1 MSAGNRGRGVDDL
14 FAASP
19 AASTPLAER
28 LRPKDIGEMIGQRH
42 LLGPGKPL
50 AVAFAAGKPHSM
62 ILWGP
67 PGVGKT
73 TLARLMADAFNAEF
87 IAISAVLAGVKDIRD
102 AVARAELAREQY
114 GRATILFVDEVHR
127 FNKAQQDAFLPYVE
141 RGVLTFIGATTE
153 NPSFEVNSA
162 LLSRAA
168 VYVLHP
174 LSPAELGQ
182 LLERAVAAAMP
193 SIVVDDAARDA
204 LVNYADGDGRRL
216 INLVEQLAIAAHS
229 TPRAAPGVE
238 SGPAAGPRSGAAAS
252 VAGAP
257 TARRT
262 TLDLAFVEAT
272 IARSLRRFDKGGE
285 AFYDQISALHK
296 SVRGSDPDASLYW
309 MCRML
314 DGGADP
320 LYVGRRLIRMASED
334 VGLAD
339 PRALG
344 VALDAVATYERLGS
358 PEGELALAQCVL
370 YLAVAPKSNAVY
382 TAYGAARAFIGEDG
396 SRPVP
401 LRLRNAPT
409 RLMKTLGYGKG
420 YRYAHDEA
428 DAYAAGERYLPDDMP
443 DVTFYQ
449 PTGQGLEARIRD
461 KLAGLRQRDEAAG
474 GRHAPRA
481 DDEDA

>member
-1 MSAGNRGRGVDDL
+1 MADL
-14 FAASP
+14 FVDGNHSP
-19 AASTPLAER
+19 LTPLAER
-28 LRPKDIGEMIGQRH
+28 LRPKTIDEVIGQRH
-42 LLGPGKPL
+42 LLAPGKPL
-50 AVAFAAGKPHSM
+50 AVAFASGKPHSM

-73 TLARLMADAFNAEF
+73 TLARLMADAFQADF
-87 IAISAVLAGVKDIRD
+87 VAISAVLAGVKDIRE
-102 AVARAELAREQY
+102 AVSRAELAREQF

-174 LSPAELGQ
+174 LSADELAQ
-182 LLERAVAAAMP
+182 LLARAAKVAMP
-193 SIVVDDAARDA
+193 GATIDDAARDA

-216 INLVEQLAIAAHS
+216 INLVEQLA
-229 TPRAAPGVE
+229 T
-238 SGPAAGPRSGAAAS
+238 AAGEAHK
-252 VAGAP
+252 
-257 TARRT
+257 T
-262 TLDLAFVEAT
+262 TVDVVFVEAT

-296 SVRGSDPDASLYW
+296 AVRGSDPDASLYW

-334 VGLAD
+334 IGLAD
-339 PRALG
+339 PHALTQ
-344 VALDAVATYERLGS
+344 ALDAVATYQRLGS

-370 YLAVAPKSNAVY
+370 YLASAPKSNAVY
-382 TAYGAARAFIGEDG
+382 LAYNAARAFIGEDG

-409 RLMKTLGYGKG
+409 RLMKGLGYGKG

-443 DVTFYQ
+443 DVMFYE
-449 PTGQGLEARIRD
+449 PTDRGAEARIAERLQALRRRD
-461 KLAGLRQRDEAAG
+461 TVEG
-474 GRHAPRA
+474 GKHVPPVTG
-481 DDEDA
+481 E

>member
-1 MSAGNRGRGVDDL
+1 VDDL
-14 FAASP
+14 FATSP
-19 AASTPLAER
+19 ADSTPLAER
-28 LRPKDIGEMIGQRH
+28 LRPTDIGEVIGQRH
-42 LLGPGKPL
+42 LLAPGKPL

-73 TLARLMADAFNAEF
+73 TLARLMANAFNAEF

-174 LSPAELGQ
+174 LSPADLAQ

-229 TPRAAPGVE
+229 TRTAAPSVE
-238 SGPAAGPRSGAAAS
+238 SGPPGGQRSGEAANVGGS
-252 VAGAP
+252 Q
-257 TARRT
+257 TARKT

-296 SVRGSDPDASLYW
+296 AVRGSDPDASLYW

-339 PRALG
+339 PRALH
-344 VALDAVATYERLGS
+344 VALDSVATYERLGS

-409 RLMKTLGYGKG
+409 RLMKTLGYAKG

-443 DVTFYQ
+443 DVSFYE
-449 PTGQGLEARIRD
+449 PTERGLEARIRE
-461 KLAGLRQRDEAAG
+461 KLASLRQRDEAAG
-474 GRHAPRA
+474 GRHAPRT
-481 DDEDA
+481 DDGET